1 VKRGLWNL
9 LIGIAVLLG
18 VAWTWAGRVPPSVVA
33 SGTRLS
39 PAPAVGHPAPEFA
52 LDGPAGDSFSLG
64 ALRGKPVVLNFW
76 ATWCP
81 PCRSEAPDLQS
92 ASRRYAGQVSVLAV
106 DQGEP
111 AATVQAYTAQQ
122 GLTYP
127 SPLDENG
134 RVSLAYG
141 VHALPTTFFIDRDG
155 IIRQIYVGPLSGPLL
170 AQMLGT
176 IYP

>member
-1 VKRGLWNL
+1 VKRSFWNL
-9 LIGIAVLLG
+9 LIGIALLLG
-18 VAWTWAGRVPPSVVA
+18 VVWTWAGRMPPALAA
-33 SGTRLS
+33 SGAALS
-39 PAPAVGHPAPEFA
+39 AAPAVGHPAPDFT
-52 LDGPAGDSFSLG
+52 LHSPAGESFSLG

-81 PCRSEAPDLQS
+81 PCRSEAPELQS
-92 ASRRYAGQVSVLAV
+92 ASQRYGGQVAVIGV

-111 AATVQAYTAQQ
+111 GATVQAYAAQQ

-155 IIRQIYVGPLSGPLL
+155 VIRQIYVGPLSGPLL

>member
-9 LIGIAVLLG
+9 LIGVALLVG
-18 VAWTWAGRVPPSVVA
+18 FAWIWAGRVPSSA
-33 SGTRLS
+33 AANGAALS

-52 LDGPAGDSFSLG
+52 LRSATGESISLA
-64 ALRGKPVVLNFW
+64 ALRGRPVVLNFW

-81 PCRSEAPDLQS
+81 PCRAEAPELQS
-92 ASRRYAGQVSVLAV
+92 ASLRYAGQVAVIGV
-106 DQGEP
+106 DQSEP
-111 AATVQAYTAQQ
+111 ASTVQTYTAQQ

-134 RVSLAYG
+134 QVSQAYG

-155 IIRQIYVGPLSGPLL
+155 LIRQIYVGPLSGPLL

-176 IYP
+176 VYP

>member
-1 VKRGLWNL
+1 MKRRLWNL
-9 LIGIAVLLG
+9 LIGAVLLLG
-18 VAWTWAGRVPPSVVA
+18 AAWTWAGRLPPAGGSLE
-33 SGTRLS
+33 TLS
-39 PAPAVGHPAPEFA
+39 AAPAVGHPAPDIA
-52 LDGPAGDSFSLG
+52 LNDAAGKSFTLAS
-64 ALRGKPVVLNFW
+64 LRGKPVVLNFW

-81 PCRSEAPDLQS
+81 PCRSEAPELQR
-92 ASRRYAGQVSVLAV
+92 AAQRYAGQVALVGV

-111 AATVQAYTAQQ
+111 AATVLAYTAQQ

-127 SPLDENG
+127 APLDQNG
-134 RVSLAYG
+134 RASLAYG

-155 IIRQIYVGPLSGPLL
+155 IIRQTYVGPLSAPLL